1 MKTLG
6 LLLFALFFIQ
16 IGAASSFGAEDSDV
30 SGEPLGKL
38 ALGQK
43 AKAVIADLGEPK
55 SKGENVLMEATG
67 EWIQEWKFPTSGL
80 TLMMGSTQ
88 KSGAKTI
95 SAIVAD
101 TNCKLA
107 TARGIK
113 IGSTE
118 AEVKKAYAKE
128 FQKEESEAGRS
139 FVAGSIYGGV
149 IFDFKKG
156 KVSQIF
162 IGAAAE

>member
-6 LLLFALFFIQ
+6 LFLSALFFFHL
-16 IGAASSFGAEDSDV
+16 GAAPDLRAQDSDV

-43 AKAVIADLGEPK
+43 SAAVIQLLGEPK
-55 SKGENVLMEATG
+55 SKGENALMEATG
-67 EWIQEWKFPTSGL
+67 EWVQEWKFPSLGL
-80 TLMMGSTQ
+80 RLMMGSTE
-88 KSGAKTI
+88 KSGAKTVWSI
-95 SAIVAD
+95 TAD
-101 TNCKLA
+101 PKCKLA
-107 TARGIK
+107 TARGIQ

-128 FQKEESEAGRS
+128 HEKEESQPGET

-149 IFDFKKG
+149 IFHFKKG
-156 KVSQIF
+156 KVHQIF